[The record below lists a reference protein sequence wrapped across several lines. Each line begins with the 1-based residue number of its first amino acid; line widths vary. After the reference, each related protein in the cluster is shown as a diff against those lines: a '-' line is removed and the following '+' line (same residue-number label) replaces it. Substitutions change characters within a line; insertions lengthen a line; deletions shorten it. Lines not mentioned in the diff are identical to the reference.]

1 MKIIPITKK
10 DAAETIGTLTTTSKM
25 PCRSFDLPVAACHAG
40 FKLAQLAGSICFD
53 CYAAKGNYVRFAN
66 NIEPAQ
72 HVRLS
77 ELTNPYWVESMATLI
92 GADDYFRWFS
102 SGDLQSLGMFKNI
115 VAVAQLTPWCLHW
128 LATREYSIIK
138 DFIAAGGVV
147 PDNLIVRL
155 SATYPDKPAQLPA
168 SLRGIKNITTS
179 NAHTSAPIGFEC
191 QSPKHGGSCGP
202 CRACWTDKVVSYKMH

>member
-10 DAAETIGTLTTTSKM
+10 EAAATVGTLTTTSKM
-25 PCRSFDLPVAACHAG
+25 PCRSYDLPVTACQAG
-40 FKLAQLAGSICFD
+40 FKLAQLAGSICSD

-77 ELTNPYWVESMATLI
+77 EITNPYWVESMAALI
-92 GADDYFRWFS
+92 GQDEFFRWFS

-115 VAVAQLTPWCLHW
+115 VAVAQLTPWCSHW

-138 DFIAAGGVV
+138 EYIAGGGVV

-155 SATYPDKPAQLPA
+155 SATYPDQAAQLPA

-179 NAHTSAPIGFEC
+179 NAHTSAPLGLEC
-191 QSPKHGGSCGP
+191 QSPKHGGACGP
-202 CRACWTDKVVSYKMH
+202 CRACWTDKVVSYRMH

>member
-10 DAAETIGTLTTTSKM
+10 EAAETIGTLTSTTKM
-25 PCRSFDLPVAACHAG
+25 PCRSFDLPVAACQAG
-40 FKLAQLAGSICFD
+40 FKLAQLAGSICST

-77 ELTNPYWVESMATLI
+77 EITNSYWVESMVALI
-92 GADDYFRWFS
+92 GQDEYFRWFS
-102 SGDLQSLGMFKNI
+102 SGDLQSVAMFKNI
-115 VAVAQLTPWCLHW
+115 VAVAQLTPWCAHW

-138 DFIAAGGVV
+138 DYIAGGNVV

-202 CRACWTDKVVSYKMH
+202 CRACWSNKVVSYKMH